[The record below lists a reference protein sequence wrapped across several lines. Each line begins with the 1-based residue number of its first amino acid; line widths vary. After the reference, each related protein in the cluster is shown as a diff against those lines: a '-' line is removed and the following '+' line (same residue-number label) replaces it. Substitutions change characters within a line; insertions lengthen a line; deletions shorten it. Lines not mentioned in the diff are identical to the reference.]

1 MFFNKGEDVISCA
14 SAGGEYILEFGS
26 FNVCANTMVHDIIKE
41 EKDASKE
48 E

>member
-14 SAGGEYILEFGS
+14 GGGYIQVFGS
-26 FNVCANTMVHDIIKE
+26 CNVCVKTMVHDIIKE

>member
-14 SAGGEYILEFGS
+14 IGEYIQVFGS